1 MKNTK
6 SWTGRKIKVWGIS
19 LCLFLGI
26 VIIVSTALSDEYKY
40 SFMFTVPV
48 QVQNL
53 SVYAKEVVLFCA
65 VTDENGKEVAQGY
78 TGINYSNNRGAID
91 SQGGFSGTLTY
102 ALKLVNPSEAS
113 KAKSYICTLNAGSGG
128 SWQSFKDCDS
138 DTAYF
143 CLKPGTPR
151 TLKIQGSIP

>member
-6 SWTGRKIKVWGIS
+6 SWTCRKMKVLFAS
-19 LCLFLGI
+19 LCLFWGMMT
-26 VIIVSTALSDEYKY
+26 IVSTALSDEYKY

-48 QVQNL
+48 HVQNL
-53 SVYAKEVVLFCA
+53 SVYAKEVVLFCE
-65 VTDENGKEVAQGY
+65 VMDENGNTVAQSY
-78 TGINYSNNRGAID
+78 TGANYSNNHGAID

-102 ALKLVNPSEAS
+102 ALKLVNPSEAL
-113 KAKSYICTLNAGSGG
+113 KAKSYLCNINAGSTG